1 MATQVFHFSKTGV
14 SSGQGFYLREDLSS
28 IFLRNLVLD
37 SNSLIH
43 GSNLVYNTGAQTISG
58 NKTFLN
64 SIFYGLGSGN
74 FDFGLRTNI
83 SSDSGDSVSFTRG
96 GTTPSAHGYGIVFE
110 GGSIANKKG
119 YLTVGATV
127 APVGY
132 QYASLDWTNR
142 ILSGDWSASSPI
154 RVGSAVSVMTT
165 GNQTISGVK
174 TFVSSGIFNSGIDL
188 GGSRLLNFTQDIV
201 NVDSNFLIS
210 GNFNSDFVL
219 ANSSSQITG
228 TIVSGNPI
236 GFNASLIQIGLG
248 NVRITGSGSNVIIN
262 SFNNRFRTSGQF
274 AQINILHTG
283 NNGYIMYG
291 NTTV

>member
-1 MATQVFHFSKTGV
+1 MS
-14 SSGQGFYLREDLSS
+14 R
-28 IFLRNLVLD
+28 
-37 SNSLIH
+37 SLIRKTQLH
-43 GSNLVYNTGAQTISG
+43 PDVSDLVGEY
-58 NKTFLN
+58 
-64 SIFYGLGSGN
+64 GSGY
-74 FDFGLRTNI
+74 FI
-83 SSDSGDSVSFTRG
+83 S
-96 GTTPSAHGYGIVFE
+96 
-110 GGSIANKKG
+110 NQ
-119 YLTVGATV
+119 TVV
-127 APVGY
+127 Y
-132 QYASLDWTNR
+132 Q
-142 ILSGDWSASSPI
+142 
-154 RVGSAVSVMTT
+154 T

-201 NVDSNFLIS
+201 NVNSNFLIS

-262 SFNNRFRTSGQF
+262 SFNNRFRTSGRF

-291 NTTV
+291 NTAV